1 MFLEKLSNALIIIFI
16 ASIILLPLIPAV
28 RRNVSRQTIAGIVL
42 TIGILGTFTGVTI
55 ALFSFD
61 FTKGATSIEELIQG
75 LKLAFL
81 TSLAG
86 IITNIILRF
95 KKDWN
100 NNSNSEQI
108 VNYNEAVLNHL
119 GLIAKSL
126 GDSNESPLIN
136 QVQQLRNEIHQEI
149 QLLTTSTKESIVDL
163 KNRFEKFANTVA
175 EQNNSALIESLQKV
189 FENFNEEISKQL
201 GGNFREL
208 NQSIGSLNRWQQ
220 EHVETIKRTNEEIE
234 LILKSLE
241 AIYQRSNEFY
251 TSIHDWKNTQV
262 EFNNT
267 IGDTRISVENLK
279 KSSLSVLEQ
288 TPRINALMETSIEK
302 LNKIIEKAN
311 SDLDTHLVRV
321 ANEQE
326 KILKGFGDSINNLLQ
341 KSNEQIVEY
350 REQTDGEIQKTIE
363 SLGSGLLSMSNSFV
377 SKYTELKEVITKLG
391 VVIQNIENKS

>member
-1 MFLEKLSNALIIIFI
+1 MSLEKLSNALIMIFI
-16 ASIILLPLIPAV
+16 AFIILIPLIPAV
-28 RRNVSRQTIAGIVL
+28 RRTVSRQTIAGIVL
-42 TIGILGTFTGVTI
+42 TIGILGTFVGVTI

-86 IITNIILRF
+86 ITTNIILRF
-95 KKDWN
+95 RKDWK
-100 NNSNSEQI
+100 NNSNNGHK
-108 VNYNEAVLNHL
+108 VNYSEAVINHL
-119 GLIAKSL
+119 AQIARSL
-126 GDSNESPLIN
+126 GDSNESPLIS
-136 QVQQLRNEIHQEI
+136 QVQHLRNEIHLEI
-149 QLLTTSTKESIVDL
+149 QSLKTTTNDTINDL
-163 KNRFEKFANTVA
+163 KNRFEIFSNTVA

-189 FENFNEEISKQL
+189 FENFNDEISKQL

-208 NQSIGSLNRWQQ
+208 NQSIGNLNRWQQ

-234 LILKSLE
+234 LIHKSLE
-241 AIYQRSNEFY
+241 EIYQRSNEFY
-251 TSIHDWKNTQV
+251 TSIYDWKNTQV

-267 IGDTRISVENLK
+267 IGDTRRSVENLK
-279 KSSLSVLEQ
+279 KTSLLVLEQ
-288 TPRINALMETSIEK
+288 TPRMNFLMETSIEK

-326 KILKGFGDSINNLLQ
+326 KILKGFGDSINNLLH
-341 KSNEQIVEY
+341 KSNEQIIEY

-377 SKYTELKEVITKLG
+377 SKYSELKEVITKLG
-391 VVIQNIENKS
+391 IVIQNIENKS

>member
-267 IGDTRISVENLK
+267 IGDTRRSVENLK